1 MTSPLSGLA
10 LEGSSTRTSPQ
21 ADALTPARPN
31 GSHWA
36 IDGED
41 VVQVDQFQ
49 AWLVDGTAAAIRLS
63 AGLTLDAL
71 AMCLDVPAETA
82 RKIEDGEETPEFA
95 VALRYARL
103 LHSVYPLLA
112 NGR

>member
-10 LEGSSTRTSPQ
+10 LEGSSTRTSSQ
-21 ADALTPARPN
+21 ADALTPACPN
-31 GSHWA
+31 EPHWA

-41 VVQVDQFQ
+41 GEQVDQLR

-71 AMCLDVPAETA
+71 ATCLDVPAETA
-82 RKIEDGEETPEFA
+82 RKIEDGETSEFD

-103 LHSVYPLLA
+103 LHSLYPLA
-112 NGR
+112 SGR